1 MNFVLICN
9 TVQKTQWFKDTRT
22 CLKSHIQCHLVL
34 LWMYKPQ
41 LLHFDFQNDSLPQW
55 PKQMYN
61 AYLNN
66 DRTVALVSKIYVKLC
81 VNQND
86 FPHPICADFSISSPL
101 MSHLPNQKAVMIK
114 IPIPWC
120 WGAGSYPRL
129 PQVQIMSL
137 SARSPLYFASYSYC
151 RKINQMSW
159 TGSEV
164 CWWGNTLFFSLRA
177 NMLSLILNCTCAFSR
192 RLKAMLHFMSSY
204 TLWQF
209 H

>member
-1 MNFVLICN
+1 M
-9 TVQKTQWFKDTRT
+9 
-22 CLKSHIQCHLVL
+22 H
-34 LWMYKPQ
+34 KPQ

-137 SARSPLYFASYSYC
+137 SARSPLYFASYSCC
-151 RKINQMSW
+151 RKINQISW
-159 TGSEV
+159 GGSDV
-164 CWWGNTLFFSLRA
+164 CWWGNTLFLSLRA
-177 NMLSLILNCTCAFSR
+177 NILSLIPNCHTSMYMCF
-192 RLKAMLHFMSSY
+192 
-204 TLWQF
+204 
-209 H
+209 

>member
-86 FPHPICADFSISSPL
+86 FPHPICADFSISSPFDVTSSKSESSDDQNTHPL
-101 MSHLPNQKAVMIK
+101 MLG
-114 IPIPWC
+114 C
-120 WGAGSYPRL
+120 WLL
-129 PQVQIMSL
+129 PQVT
-137 SARSPLYFASYSYC
+137 P
-151 RKINQMSW
+151 
-159 TGSEV
+159 GSDYVPQCEV
-164 CWWGNTLFFSLRA
+164 
-177 NMLSLILNCTCAFSR
+177 
-192 RLKAMLHFMSSY
+192 SSV
-204 TLWQF
+204 F
-209 H
+209 R